1 MKRIILGHLL
11 VIVGLL
17 TMSVAQADDKGMR
30 GACRADMKKFC
41 KDVQPGGGRLAMC
54 LKQHESELSTGCRE
68 RIAEAKQDRKEL
80 SEACKADAENVCKGV
95 ERGQGRIMRCL
106 AENKEKLS
114 SACQAEIVQ
123 VQSDHPCM
131 KDVERLCKGVQHG
144 EGRIMECMK
153 QHQDELSPECKAHHS
168 ERMGAGRPAD

>member
-1 MKRIILGHLL
+1 MKRIIVTRLL
-11 VIVGLL
+11 VIAGLL
-17 TMSVAQADDKGMR
+17 LMSVAQADDREMR
-30 GACRADMKKFC
+30 GACRAEMKKLC

-54 LKQHESELSTGCRE
+54 LKQRESDLSPRCRE

-80 SEACKADAENVCKGV
+80 SEACKADAENVCKGI
-95 ERGQGRIMRCL
+95 EPGQGRIMRCL

-114 SACQAEIVQ
+114 IGCQAEIAR

-153 QHQDELSPECKAHHS
+153 QHESELSPECKAHHA
-168 ERMGAGRPAD
+168 ERMGKEKN